1 MMELA
6 QYLVQAVAEHVDS
19 VKIDET
25 TDEYG
30 TLILTASVAQED
42 MGRLI
47 GKGGKTVRAIRQVLR
62 IRAIRDNVRVHFE
75 LANQ

>member
-1 MMELA
+1 MRELA
-6 QYLVQAVAEHVDS
+6 QYLVEAVAEQVDA
-19 VKIDET
+19 VKIEET

-30 TLILTASVAQED
+30 TLILTASVSEED

-47 GKGGKTVRAIRQVLR
+47 GKGGKTVRAIRQLLR

-75 LANQ
+75 LKDQ

>member
-6 QYLVQAVAEHVDS
+6 QYLVQAVTEHVDD
-19 VKIDET
+19 VKVEET